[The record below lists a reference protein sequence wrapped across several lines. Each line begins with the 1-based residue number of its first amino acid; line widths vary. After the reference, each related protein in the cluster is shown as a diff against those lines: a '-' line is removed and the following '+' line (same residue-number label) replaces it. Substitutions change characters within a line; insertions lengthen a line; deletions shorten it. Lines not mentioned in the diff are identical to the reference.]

1 MEAVELLHQG
11 IEAARAGRK
20 TEAREL
26 LMQVVDLDPRN
37 EIAWSWLSGIMDDL
51 EDRIIA
57 CENVLTINP
66 GNEKARVYMAKLLQK
81 REAQTQANVAN
92 RIETVQTTPA
102 TKPTPP
108 VQEKPK
114 KPVSPLAEAEELEQ
128 QGRLE
133 EALQA
138 YEQLATRTK
147 DSRTFDHIYKQITR
161 LEALQK
167 EKIQFVAPASS
178 LNRLTWTW
186 PLLYFSFAL
195 LQMGFNPFAHS
206 RFYLWVALPI
216 VVLGSFLLAL
226 SEIRLR
232 HAVWEKLFMEDDTGS
247 SFARLV
253 VAIAGSIFVLVPF
266 GLMLLDSLGRLHN
279 FKIPPNPF

>member
-1 MEAVELLHQG
+1 MEFAEVLRQG

-26 LMQVVDLDPRN
+26 LMQAVDLNPRN
-37 EIAWSWLSGIMDDL
+37 EIAWSWLSGIMEDL

-66 GNEKARVYMAKLLQK
+66 DNEKARAYLTMLLQK
-81 REAQTQANVAN
+81 RETKNKAGVDHTVEIIQAVPAKP
-92 RIETVQTTPA
+92 ETM
-102 TKPTPP
+102 
-108 VQEKPK
+108 PK

-133 EALQA
+133 EAAQA
-138 YEQLATRTK
+138 YERLAAQTK
-147 DSRTFDHIYKQITR
+147 DSRTFDYIYKQITR

-206 RFYLWVALPI
+206 RFYLWFALPI

-226 SEIRLR
+226 SEIRTR
-232 HAVWEKLFMEDDTGS
+232 HALWEKLFMEDGTGS

-253 VAIAGSIFVLVPF
+253 VSIAGSIFVLVPF

-279 FKIPPNPF
+279 FKIPPSPF

>member
-1 MEAVELLHQG
+1 MEFAEVLRQG

-26 LMQVVDLDPRN
+26 LMQAVDLNPRN
-37 EIAWSWLSGIMDDL
+37 EIAWSWLSGIMEDL

-66 GNEKARVYMAKLLQK
+66 DNEKARAYLTMLLQK
-81 REAQTQANVAN
+81 REAKNKAGVENTVEIVQAMPAKP
-92 RIETVQTTPA
+92 ETM
-102 TKPTPP
+102 
-108 VQEKPK
+108 PK
-114 KPVSPLAEAEELEQ
+114 RPVSPLAEAEELEQ

-133 EALQA
+133 EAAQA
-138 YEQLATRTK
+138 YERLAAQTK
-147 DSRTFDHIYKQITR
+147 DSRTFDYIYKQITR

-178 LNRLTWTW
+178 LSRLTWTW

-206 RFYLWVALPI
+206 RFYLWFALPI

-226 SEIRLR
+226 SEIRTR
-232 HAVWEKLFMEDDTGS
+232 HALWEKLFMEDGTGS

-253 VAIAGSIFVLVPF
+253 VSIAGSIFVLVPF

-279 FKIPPNPF
+279 FKIPPSPF